1 MGPQQAV
8 AVCLRKYA
16 TFSGRAARSE
26 FWWFAGAVWLGS
38 LIAALLDAVLFGA
51 GEDGPIGLVFG
62 LVTFVPSLAAG
73 WRRMHD
79 TGRMGI
85 YLLYPVT
92 IMIGL
97 AFAVSVLD
105 GVGLTGLPALE
116 GPGLIALVAVM
127 ILFLLSPFIVLYWL
141 LRPSDPGPNAFGPNP
156 NEVMP

>member
-16 TFSGRAARSE
+16 TFSGRAARPE

-38 LIAALLDAVLFGA
+38 LIAAVLDGVLFGA
-51 GEDGPIGLVFG
+51 AEDGPVGLVFA
-62 LVTFVPSLAAG
+62 LATLVPSLAAG

-105 GVGLTGLPALE
+105 GFGLTEMPALE
-116 GPGLIALVAVM
+116 GPGTIALFAVM
-127 ILFLLSPFIVLYWL
+127 VLFLLSPFIVLYWL
-141 LRPSDPGPNAFGPNP
+141 LRPSEPGPNAYGPNP